1 MLALLDCR
9 MARWSGVGR
18 YTTGLVRALAR
29 RDDLE
34 LVLFWAE
41 GDEPVAEGDNVRTI
55 FSAKHPFKPGGMM
68 AFGNLAASVRPDI
81 THCLHFP
88 TPLPRR
94 KPLVVTLHD
103 LTPLLQPESMPSAT
117 KRDVYRRFNERAV
130 RIADAIVTPSAF
142 TAADVERLFP
152 RAAGKTRVILEA
164 ADDFSAGEVG
174 ELPALLASELDDA
187 PYVLSMGSTRP
198 HKDLPTLIDAF
209 AMVAPR
215 HPALRLVLVGTE
227 VPGYV
232 DDVLSGR
239 PMIAERVLWSGP
251 VTDGEL
257 RALYAGATVFAFPS
271 LYEGFGLPPLEAMAL
286 GAPVVVANAAS
297 LPEVV
302 GDAALTF
309 EPGDTD
315 GLCGRLEELLGDEA
329 LRERLV
335 EAGRGRAS
343 QLTWDATAQATVEV
357 YREVLGR

>member
-34 LVLFWAE
+34 LMLLSATGNELV
-41 GDEPVAEGDNVRTI
+41 VEGDNVRSV
-55 FSAKHPFKPGGMM
+55 FSAKHPFKPAGMM

-103 LTPLLQPESMPSAT
+103 LTPLLQTEVMPSAT
-117 KRDVYRRFNERAV
+117 KRRVYERLNERAV
-130 RIADAIVTPSAF
+130 RIAEAIITPSAH
-142 TAADVERLFP
+142 TAADIEHLFP
-152 RAAGKTRVILEA
+152 RATGKTRVILEA
-164 ADDFSAGEVG
+164 ADDFSGGDVG
-174 ELPALLASELDDA
+174 DLPALLAGALAGA

-239 PMIAERVLWSGP
+239 PMMAERVLWSGP
-251 VTDGEL
+251 VTDDEL
-257 RALYAGATVFAFPS
+257 RALYAGATAFAFPS

-309 EPGDTD
+309 EPGDAG
-315 GLCGRLEELLGDEA
+315 GLCRRLDELLGDSA
-329 LRERLV
+329 LRERLT
-335 EAGRGRAS
+335 EAGHIRAA
-343 QLTWDATAQATVEV
+343 QLTWDATAQATVAV